1 MRKRNNGAA
10 AFGGRIWSKMARER
24 SLKNLGSIQDEDY
37 STELARMLQK
47 TEFEN
52 KQVIKAIELEK
63 QQTAVL
69 KKELELRPK
78 QIKEVEIS
86 SRRLEEEVKRL
97 HKQLTQSVAMTEA
110 MKKSNQ
116 QLDQQI
122 EALQTK
128 LDNMRISTAQEAEEH
143 KKHLE
148 KYQALWE
155 DYEKKYNELPKAKEV
170 KRLRQVVE
178 ELTAKK
184 LTLVQK
190 REALEK
196 TISQHTNKMNT
207 DGGAKPRWTDW
218 YIKMATLMVEI
229 TNKKTESKKIHQTI
243 QKMGEENEFLKQTV
257 VSQKTQLVSATYA
270 SEDEANLLQI
280 SQDDISQQE
289 QYKNQGDAS
298 AIEVTDDSMIAY
310 QDQLPIVE
318 MTSQGNSQSYQQE
331 LQTQSQQSQ
340 PEFTLSNNSLTA
352 NIPTF
357 NMSAFGAG
365 VMQQSP
371 QSNFFAGFGQDMS
384 SQPEGI
390 STSLQL
396 TSEPHAS
403 VFSPGFSFTSPGGA
417 NSEASSAVGGGMSCF
432 GSPASTSG
440 AQEGFSFT
448 FAGSQ
453 TPAKTSGNVFSFF

>member
-1 MRKRNNGAA
+1 
-10 AFGGRIWSKMARER
+10 MAREL
-24 SLKNLGSIQDEDY
+24 SSKELSSIQDEDY
-37 STELARMLQK
+37 STELARLLQK

-52 KQVIKAIELEK
+52 KQVIKAIEQEK

-122 EALQTK
+122 EVLLGK
-128 LDNMRISTAQEAEEH
+128 LNSMKISTAEEAEKH

-148 KYQALWE
+148 KYQAIWD
-155 DYEKKYNELPKAKEV
+155 DYERKYNELPKAKEV
-170 KRLRQVVE
+170 NRLRQVVD
-178 ELTAKK
+178 ELTTKK
-184 LTLVQK
+184 VTLVQK

-196 TISQHTNKMNT
+196 TLSQYSNKINS
-207 DGGAKPRWTDW
+207 DGKTKPRWTDW
-218 YIKMATLMVEI
+218 YVKVASLMVEI
-229 TNKKTESKKIHQTI
+229 TYKTTESRQVQQTI
-243 QKMGEENEFLKQTV
+243 QKISEENELLKQV
-257 VSQKTQLVSATYA
+257 VVASQNPQLVSPSYA
-270 SEDEANLLQI
+270 SEDEAANVLQA
-280 SQDDISQQE
+280 SQDDIQQE
-289 QYKNQGDAS
+289 QYGDQACDAV
-298 AIEVTDDSMIAY
+298 AIEGTSSDMATF
-310 QDQLPIVE
+310 QDQQQPMVE
-318 MTSQGNSQSYQQE
+318 MPSQENSQLFQQQE
-331 LQTQSQQSQ
+331 QGSEQSQ
-340 PEFTLSNNSLTA
+340 PEFNLLDNSFAT

-357 NMSAFGAG
+357 NMPAFGAG
-365 VMQQSP
+365 LMQQP
-371 QSNFFAGFGQDMS
+371 QSNFFAGFGQDTS

-390 STSLQL
+390 STGLQL

-403 VFSPGFSFTSPGGA
+403 GFSPGFSFTSPGGA
-417 NSEASSAVGGGMSCF
+417 NSEASSALGGGMSCF

-440 AQEGFSFT
+440 TQEGFSFT
-448 FAGSQ
+448 FSGSQ

>member
-1 MRKRNNGAA
+1 
-10 AFGGRIWSKMARER
+10 MARER
-24 SLKNLGSIQDEDY
+24 SLMDLGSIQDEDY

-52 KQVIKAIELEK
+52 KQVIKAIEHEK
-63 QQTAVL
+63 QQTTVF

-128 LDNMRISTAQEAEEH
+128 LDKMRRSTAQEAEEH
-143 KKHLE
+143 KRHVE
-148 KYQALWE
+148 KYQLIWE

-178 ELTAKK
+178 ELATKK

-190 REALEK
+190 QEALEK
-196 TISQHTNKMNT
+196 TISQYANKMNT
-207 DGGAKPRWTDW
+207 DGGTKPRWTDW
-218 YIKMATLMVEI
+218 YVKIATLMVDI
-229 TNKKTESKKIHQTI
+229 VNKKTESKEIYQTI
-243 QKMGEENEFLKQTV
+243 QKIGEKNEYLKQTI
-257 VSQKTQLVSATYA
+257 VSAQKPQLVSATYA
-270 SEDEANLLQI
+270 SEDETNILQV
-280 SQDDISQQE
+280 SQDVVSQPE
-289 QYKNQGDAS
+289 QYGDQGNAG
-298 AIEVTDDSMIAY
+298 AVEVVGDGMIAY
-310 QDQLPIVE
+310 RDQLPIV
-318 MTSQGNSQSYQQE
+318 TIPSQQSYQQQQE
-331 LQTQSQQSQ
+331 QQTQSQRSQ
-340 PEFTLSNNSLTA
+340 PEFTLSDNSLTT

-357 NMSAFGAG
+357 SMSAFGAG
-365 VMQQSP
+365 LTQQP
-371 QSNFFAGFGQDMS
+371 QSNFFAGFGQDIS
-384 SQPEGI
+384 SQQEGI
-390 STSLQL
+390 STGLPL

-403 VFSPGFSFTSPGGA
+403 GFSPRFSFTSPGEV
-417 NSEASSAVGGGMSCF
+417 NSEASSTVGGGLSCF

-440 AQEGFSFT
+440 TQEGFSFT